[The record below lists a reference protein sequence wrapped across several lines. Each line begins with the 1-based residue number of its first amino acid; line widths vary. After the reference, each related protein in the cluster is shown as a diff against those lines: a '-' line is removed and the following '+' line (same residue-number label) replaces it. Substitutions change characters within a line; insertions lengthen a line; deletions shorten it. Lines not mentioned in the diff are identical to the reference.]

1 MLIPYVVEQSP
12 LGGERS
18 YDLFSRLLKDRIV
31 ILNDEVNDQTA
42 GVIIAQFLF
51 LDHDKG
57 SKGLPIE
64 FYINSPGGS
73 VSAGLGIYD
82 VMQLMDSPVN
92 TTCLASAASMGA
104 VLLAGGTGTRSCLQ
118 HSRVMIHQVSSGF
131 QGTAADINI
140 QVAETNKLYDQLLD
154 ILSKH
159 TKQDKKKVKRDCERD
174 YWMSAAEAKA
184 YGVIDNIVTPPE
196 RKISQ

>member
-18 YDLFSRLLKDRIV
+18 YDLYSRLLKDRII
-31 ILNDEVNDQTA
+31 ILNDEVNDHTA
-42 GVIIAQFLF
+42 GVIIAQMLF
-51 LDHDKG
+51 LDHSTG
-57 SKGLPIE
+57 AGLPIE

-73 VSAGLGIYD
+73 VAAGLAIYD
-82 VMQLMDSPVN
+82 VMQLISSPVN

-104 VLLAGGTGTRSCLQ
+104 VLLAGGTGKRSCLK

-131 QGTAADINI
+131 HGTAADINI

-154 ILSKH
+154 ILSLH
-159 TKQDKKKVKRDCERD
+159 TKQDKKKLKKDCDRDF
-174 YWMSAAEAKA
+174 WMSSTETIN
-184 YGVIDNIVTPPE
+184 YGVIDQVIE
-196 RKISQ
+196 KIKNSP

>member
-1 MLIPYVVEQSP
+1 
-12 LGGERS
+12 
-18 YDLFSRLLKDRIV
+18 
-31 ILNDEVNDQTA
+31 
-42 GVIIAQFLF
+42 
-51 LDHDKG
+51 
-57 SKGLPIE
+57 
-64 FYINSPGGS
+64 
-73 VSAGLGIYD
+73 
-82 VMQLMDSPVN
+82 
-92 TTCLASAASMGA
+92 
-104 VLLAGGTGTRSCLQ
+104 
-118 HSRVMIHQVSSGF
+118 MIHQVSSGF

-174 YWMSAAEAKA
+174 YWMSAADAKA